1 MEEAPAATLMR
12 LLAGAQV
19 SQAIH
24 VAATLGVADRLSG
37 GPRASDDLAAAI
49 DAHAGSLYRLLR
61 ALASVGVL
69 HEDEQR
75 RFALTPVGELLRTG
89 APGSLHGWAAF
100 VGRPYIRAAWSELEH
115 SIRTGETAFR
125 HAHGTDV
132 WSYRAEHADE
142 SEIFDRAME
151 SLTGSG
157 NSALLAAFD
166 FGRFATVVD
175 VGGGNG
181 ALLRRFSSPTPQC
194 GESSSISPMWSPTHA
209 RHSRP
214 RGSPTAV
221 TVVGGSFFEEVPA
234 GGDAYAMKSILHDWG
249 DGESTAI
256 LRVCRSAM
264 APAARLLLIERIVGA
279 PNDDP
284 RTKFSDL
291 NMLVGSGWTERTIE
305 EWGALLASCGLP
317 LGRSDSRPPRLT
329 SSSRRARPER
339 TARRLPA
346 RTPRG
351 PASVRRA
358 HAPLRAWHPR
368 SARSR
373 RGTPAPAPLRAFAR
387 AR

>member
-157 NSALLAAFD
+157 NSALLGAFD

-181 ALLRRFSSPTPQC
+181 ALLSALLVAYPAMRGVVFDQP
-194 GESSSISPMWSPTHA
+194 HVVANA
-209 RHSRP
+209 RSTLEAAGVADRC
-214 RGSPTAV
+214 

-234 GGDAYAMKSILHDWG
+234 GGDAYAMKSILHDW
-249 DGESTAI
+249 
-256 LRVCRSAM
+256 
-264 APAARLLLIERIVGA
+264 
-279 PNDDP
+279 
-284 RTKFSDL
+284 
-291 NMLVGSGWTERTIE
+291 
-305 EWGALLASCGLP
+305 WGALLASADFRVDEATP
-317 LGRSDSRPPRLT
+317 
-329 SSSRRARPER
+329 
-339 TARRLPA
+339 TASAHFVIEASPA
-346 RTPRG
+346 
-351 PASVRRA
+351 
-358 HAPLRAWHPR
+358 
-368 SARSR
+368 
-373 RGTPAPAPLRAFAR
+373 
-387 AR
+387 